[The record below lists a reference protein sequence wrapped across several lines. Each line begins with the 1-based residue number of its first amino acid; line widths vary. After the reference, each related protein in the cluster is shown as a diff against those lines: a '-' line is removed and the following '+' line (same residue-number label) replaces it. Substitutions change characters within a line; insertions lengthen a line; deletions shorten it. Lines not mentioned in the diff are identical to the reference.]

1 VGTLASSDIGFASQ
15 VLHDHKQPFWIHLFL
30 RTYHLSYV
38 KIHILKLIN
47 LVDHKRPG
55 TITYPYLYVILNP
68 VPQIIL
74 HYKNSLI
81 SPFIF
86 RLFRLSFSILYPL
99 SRGSLFSSTLHYGT
113 RAHSCGS
120 TPNYNRVAKWRAEG
134 VWQMNRRVISMS
146 SISPQP
152 FPPPHP
158 LPPSLESFS
167 SFFFLELY
175 FLLYSP
181 PVWKEAILYC
191 TRETNECRGEG
202 GNKFNKRRTLC

>member
-1 VGTLASSDIGFASQ
+1 MPRARNRRFY
-15 VLHDHKQPFWIHLFL
+15 IHLFV
-30 RTYHLSYV
+30 RTYHLSYG
-38 KIHILKLIN
+38 KIGILKLMKW
-47 LVDHKRPG
+47 VDHKCPG
-55 TITYPYLYVILNP
+55 TGTYLYLNVILNL
-68 VPQIIL
+68 VLRIIL

-81 SPFIF
+81 SPFISL
-86 RLFRLSFSILYPL
+86 LFHHSSSILYPL
-99 SRGSLFSSTLHYGT
+99 SRGSLFSSTLHYRT

-158 LPPSLESFS
+158 LPASLESFP
-167 SFFFLELY
+167 SFFFLVLY

-191 TRETNECRGEG
+191 IRETNECRGEG

>member
-1 VGTLASSDIGFASQ
+1 MPRASNQLFY
-15 VLHDHKQPFWIHLFL
+15 IHLL
-30 RTYHLSYV
+30 VRIYHFSYD
-38 KIHILKLIN
+38 KTDILKLMKW
-47 LVDHKRPG
+47 VGHKCPG
-55 TITYPYLYVILNP
+55 TSTYLYLNVILNL
-68 VPQIIL
+68 VLRIIL

-86 RLFRLSFSILYPL
+86 FLFHHSSSILCPL
-99 SRGSLFSSTLHYGT
+99 SRGSLFSSTLHYRT

-146 SISPQP
+146 SISPQL
-152 FPPPHP
+152 FPPPP
-158 LPPSLESFS
+158 PPPPSLESFS
-167 SFFFLELY
+167 SFFFLVLY

-181 PVWKEAILYC
+181 PVWMEAILYC
-191 TRETNECRGEG
+191 IRETNECWGEG